1 MCRVSQV
8 RQVACDACRKDEDAA
23 YDKLLEQV
31 QWAVDKVSNW
41 WGIITGFT
49 YIHRKKEADRVE

>member
-1 MCRVSQV
+1 M
-8 RQVACDACRKDEDAA
+8 RQVACDACRKEDVDAA

-41 WGIITGFT
+41 WGIIAQLWQDIHT
-49 YIHRKKEADRVE
+49 YMHT